1 MNMRMKLIFTTAL
14 FVALLLTACGL
25 HVISGSGNVVHESRP
40 VSDFT
45 AVNFTGFG
53 ELTLVQGETTA
64 LTIETDD
71 NLLPYIKTTV
81 DQGTL
86 TIGFD
91 DGLSLPL
98 MQPTDSIRY
107 QLTVK
112 TLTDLVLSGAGTVAA
127 AQLTTDH
134 LTLVESGAGTIK
146 PANLS
151 ADAITVEMSGAG
163 AIALAGAVTEQTVTL
178 SGLGNYEA
186 TDLASQIAEVTLSGA
201 GEATVWVSEQL
212 DAEMSG
218 AGTINYYGSP
228 QTNASSAGIGMVKHL
243 GEK

>member
-25 HVISGSGNVVHESRP
+25 HVISGSGNVVRESRP

-112 TLTDLVLSGAGTVAA
+112 TLTDLALSGAGTVAA
-127 AQLTTDH
+127 TALTADH
-134 LTLVESGAGTIK
+134 LTLVGSGIGAIK
-146 PANLS
+146 LADLT
-151 ADAITVEMSGAG
+151 ADAVTVEMSGAG
-163 AIALAGAVTEQTVTL
+163 AIELAGWATTKPVIWRAKSPKSPSVVGAGRRSGCVSSSTQKCPVPVPSTTTVRRRPMHPPLALA
-178 SGLGNYEA
+178 
-186 TDLASQIAEVTLSGA
+186 
-201 GEATVWVSEQL
+201 W
-212 DAEMSG
+212 
-218 AGTINYYGSP
+218 
-228 QTNASSAGIGMVKHL
+228 
-243 GEK
+243 